1 MDKESWKEIK
11 RKNNIIKIK
20 YIQSKRSKNKYTLWL
35 TEEIREQKRHKKVL
49 ENQEIPNLW
58 DGPDKNKDKDKG

>member
-49 ENQEIPNLW
+49 ENQEIPNL
-58 DGPDKNKDKDKG
+58 